1 LVDFYYF
8 FFSGVGGS
16 FQFFQ
21 SLLEF
26 CSLTKEGFTNKFK
39 YCSSQRPL
47 CPARGGGGQGEV
59 GTPRPSAPHSP
70 ALLVG
75 GNPQG
80 GCCTQFSG
88 LWDSTVPSNSQLT
101 LPDPAKA
108 SGVSQGLLCPT
119 PVQFRKPVPAWRCWF
134 SPSAASPDSRWE
146 DWGAPHCPVAWGWT
160 GCWGGAGFTPH
171 PPRVSVGAGCV
182 VGAVAGGQPLYGPVR
197 PSSALY
203 SPVWCSADLHG
214 HVQPSTTLYS
224 PVWCTA
230 VLYSPVQPSV
240 AQYRP
245 VQTCVAS
252 HGAVQSYRAKHS
264 PVQPTT
270 SQSSPPNPST
280 AHHVTVEPSI
290 SQHSPVQP
298 STDHHVPV
306 KPSISQ
312 YSLVHPSS
320 ARYKLAQYSPVQPT
334 MSQSSPPHSSTA

>member
-1 LVDFYYF
+1 M
-8 FFSGVGGS
+8 GGS

-160 GCWGGAGFTPH
+160 GCWGGLASPPTP
-171 PPRVSVGAGCV
+171 PGCQWEQGV
-182 VGAVAGGQPLYGPVR
+182 WWGPWQGGSPCTDQYGPV
-197 PSSALY
+197 
-203 SPVWCSADLHG
+203 
-214 HVQPSTTLYS
+214 QP
-224 PVWCTA
+224 CTA
-230 VLYSPVQPSV
+230 RYGAVQTCMDMYSPVQPCT
-240 AQYRP
+240 AQYGALQSCIAQYSPVWPNTALYRP
-245 VQTCVAS
+245 VWPHMGLYSPIELSTAQCSPPHPSQAL
-252 HGAVQSYRAKHS
+252 RI
-264 PVQPTT
+264 PVQPTMSQLSPPYPSTAQCSPAQTTT
-270 SQSSPPNPST
+270 SQSSPPY
-280 AHHVTVEPSI
+280 PSI
-290 SQHSPVQP
+290 
-298 STDHHVPV
+298 
-306 KPSISQ
+306 
-312 YSLVHPSS
+312 
-320 ARYKLAQYSPVQPT
+320 A
-334 MSQSSPPHSSTA
+334 